1 MNNHKLFLAAS
12 TAIVAVAAVATPVHA
27 EEASHPFTDVGERY
41 TEAVSFLYEYEII
54 KGKTPTQF
62 GTSQQ
67 LTRGDAAVILANAIG
82 ADTETA
88 PDAGFTD
95 LNTRVKGAVN
105 GLAELG
111 IVSGV
116 TATQYKPNDILTRGA
131 MAKFLVTAFELQEFE
146 EETPFTDV
154 GGVFAPYIG
163 ALYGTEITTG
173 KTATSYGTYSNITRG
188 EFANLLYNTFMF
200 MFESFYYPE
209 VLKAE
214 MVNSKSF
221 KVTLTEA
228 VPTEFKAQD
237 IADSFYYSIRFDN
250 GDETEFVPTTASFSA
265 DRTTVTF
272 NIGSMDL
279 TGKSGHIIVDD
290 WEKELIIPFSYLPEE
305 PPVVEEPAT
314 TEPVAPTET
323 PVTAQ

>member
-12 TAIVAVAAVATPVHA
+12 TAIVAVAAVATPVSA
-27 EEASHPFTDVGERY
+27 EASHPFTDVGDRY

-54 KGKTPTQF
+54 KGKTATQF

-173 KTATSYGTYSNITRG
+173 KTPTSYGTYTNITRG

-209 VLKAE
+209 VMKAE

-237 IADSFYYSIRFDN
+237 IADSFYYSVRFDN
-250 GDETEFVPTTASFSA
+250 GDETEFVPTTSSLSA
-265 DRTTVTF
+265 DRKTVTL

-279 TGKSGHIIVDD
+279 TGKSGQIIVGD
-290 WEKELIIPFSYLPEE
+290 WEKDLFIEFNYLPVE
-305 PPVVEEPAT
+305 PPVTEEPAT
-314 TEPVAPTET
+314 PTTPTEE
-323 PVTAQ
+323 PVTAE